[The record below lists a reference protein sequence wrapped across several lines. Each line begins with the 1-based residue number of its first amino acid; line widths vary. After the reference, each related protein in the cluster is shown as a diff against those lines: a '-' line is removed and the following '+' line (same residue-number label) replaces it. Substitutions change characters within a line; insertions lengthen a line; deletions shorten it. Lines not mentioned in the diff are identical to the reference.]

1 MVHDFGWKDDG
12 EPDAPQGGRIRQ
24 RNKAQILAAAE
35 KVFAERGYD
44 GATTAEIAEIAG
56 LAKSNVHYYFGTK
69 EAIYREVIA
78 GIVDLW
84 LKAFGDIT
92 ADDDPARAIAAYIR
106 QKLVYSRRRPL
117 ASRIFATEIIRGA
130 PILRPFL
137 ENELRDWVEAKAKVL
152 ALWAAQGRMDVVSP
166 HHFFF
171 MIWAATQTYADFAT
185 QIAAVL
191 GHKRLREQD
200 FEQAVET
207 VTAIV
212 LKGCG
217 IKA

>member
-1 MVHDFGWKDDG
+1 MDHMFGTGDDG
-12 EPDAPQGGRIRQ
+12 DEDAPRGGRIRQ
-24 RNKAQILAAAE
+24 RNKAQIIAAAE

-44 GATTAEIAEIAG
+44 GATTAEIAEVAG

-92 ADDDPARAIAAYIR
+92 AEDDPAQAIATYIR
-106 QKLVYSRRRPL
+106 RKLTYSRKRPL

-137 ENELRDWVEAKAKVL
+137 ETELHDWVAQKAVVL
-152 ALWAAQGRMDVVSP
+152 EHWASQGKMDPVAP

-171 MIWAATQTYADFAT
+171 MIWASTQTYADFAT

-191 GHKRLREQD
+191 GHRRLREQD
-200 FEQAVET
+200 FEEAIAT
-207 VTAIV
+207 VTQIV

-217 IKA
+217 IKG